1 MKNRKAVALQ
11 YLEPRGSGNYTPQ
24 IRKYSFLSLQSTVNT
39 YSSAQVSAHF
49 GFGIINS
56 ANSENVN
63 ERGIKPNS
71 YKWEIAGGWALPVST
86 CALLQEVFKQ
96 AGAAQIGDKEGS
108 AVGNLTMWRFIG
120 LKGAVQRKLQQTQ

>member
-1 MKNRKAVALQ
+1 M
-11 YLEPRGSGNYTPQ
+11 S
-24 IRKYSFLSLQSTVNT
+24 T

-49 GFGIINS
+49 CFGIINS

-71 YKWEIAGGWALPVST
+71 SKWEIAGGWALPMST
-86 CALLQEVFKQ
+86 CPSLQEVFKQ

-108 AVGNLTMWRFIG
+108 AARNVTMGRFTG
-120 LKGAVQRKLQQTQ
+120 LKGAVHRKLQQTQ